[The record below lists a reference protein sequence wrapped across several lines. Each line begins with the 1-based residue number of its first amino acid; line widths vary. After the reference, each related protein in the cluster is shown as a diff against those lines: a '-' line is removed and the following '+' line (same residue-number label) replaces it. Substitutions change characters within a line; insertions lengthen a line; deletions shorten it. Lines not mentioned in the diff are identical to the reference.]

1 QQSPV
6 TVMTNW
12 LENGADE
19 GFTLDAD
26 CELKAPGDEGAVIR
40 CRRQDLNAEEIRNHL
55 AAGKLVTQLALSW
68 ADRVSFVLT
77 DKLQIKRLAMLD
89 LLQDQLKDTD
99 AGSADLL
106 FDATLTLLV
115 GELRGLMTDLV

>member
-1 QQSPV
+1 RALVEPQTGWVWVDTSSASRAETLLSLLREALEHLPSRLLHTQQSPV

-40 CRRQDLNAEEIRNHL
+40 CRR
-55 AAGKLVTQLALSW
+55 
-68 ADRVSFVLT
+68 
-77 DKLQIKRLAMLD
+77 
-89 LLQDQLKDTD
+89 
-99 AGSADLL
+99 
-106 FDATLTLLV
+106 
-115 GELRGLMTDLV
+115 